1 MTYKQAIEFLY
12 DLRLF
17 GTKFG
22 LGNSFRLTSLCG
34 NPQNT
39 LRFIHVA
46 GTNGKGSTCAM
57 LESIYRKAGLK
68 VGIFTSPHLVSFTE
82 RMQVNRAPISEE
94 DATRLA
100 SQMLDLL
107 KKENNHVLNQ
117 KEWEFRPTFF
127 EVVTVMALRYFA
139 EKRCELVI
147 WETGMGGRLDATN
160 IVQPLAAVITN
171 IQLDHQ
177 SWLGQTT
184 EEIAREKA
192 GIIKVGVPTVTATTD
207 AEALDVIR
215 KTAVERNAP
224 LTIVDRA
231 KIEEAA
237 RFDIGLFGKHQSVN
251 AACALAAV
259 RLLQDAIPVSPA
271 NIADGL
277 REVRWPGRLQL
288 IQHQGTAILLDGAH
302 NPDGA
307 RALRSAIETSFSER
321 KISLVL
327 GLFKDK
333 DWQEMCR
340 DLVPLAERVFLVPV
354 QSDRTSDPV
363 EVARFCRELKRNVQI
378 IASPSLEAAVQSS
391 IDGEF
396 VVVTGSLHLV
406 GEAMEI
412 LGLVPSQ
419 RSERSLNEWSALNPA
434 A

>member
-1 MTYKQAIEFLY
+1 
-12 DLRLF
+12 
-17 GTKFG
+17 
-22 LGNSFRLTSLCG
+22 
-34 NPQNT
+34 
-39 LRFIHVA
+39 
-46 GTNGKGSTCAM
+46 
-57 LESIYRKAGLK
+57 
-68 VGIFTSPHLVSFTE
+68 
-82 RMQVNRAPISEE
+82 
-94 DATRLA
+94 
-100 SQMLDLL
+100 
-107 KKENNHVLNQ
+107 
-117 KEWEFRPTFF
+117 
-127 EVVTVMALRYFA
+127 
-139 EKRCELVI
+139 LVI

>member
-34 NPQNT
+34 NPQDT